1 MTKRASP
8 VVAVTQT
15 QIVKAR
21 LDPRLNEPYFSVI
34 KDAGFSGCQHAQHGV
49 KLDKTKQ
56 RAYCKKCGEEIALFD
71 ALWNYHHA
79 EERLVGTLQ
88 QMQKMRD
95 DEAARKQRERERR
108 PFVREVVGRVA
119 RKDMT
124 LKAEPIIGYVNELE
138 CGHKQQQNSDRHLS
152 RVTCHEC
159 KNAAAKA
166 KR

>member
-1 MTKRASP
+1 MTKRSASA
-8 VVAVTQT
+8 VVSQT

-21 LDPRLNEPYFSVI
+21 LDPKLNEPYFSVI
-34 KDAGFSGCQHAQHGV
+34 KDVGFSGCQHAQHGV

-56 RAYCKKCGEEIALFD
+56 RAYCKQCGEEIALFD

-95 DEAARKQRERERR
+95 DEAARKLREKERR

-138 CGHKQQQNSDRHLS
+138 CGHKRQQNGERHIS
-152 RVTCHEC
+152 RMTCTDC
-159 KNAAAKA
+159 KAAAAKA